1 MFYQSF
7 KGFGIMGFGVR
18 GQFVTSACVLFLL
31 LLTSCAETRLVA
43 HGIKQVVRLSEPEA
57 SEQSEAIPS
66 EETTSLNSLGHY
78 KIGKPYE
85 INGLWYYPKEDPQ
98 YNEVGIAS
106 WYGEQFHG
114 KVTANGA
121 IYDMNALTAAHKT
134 LPMPS
139 KVRVTNLSNGRAL
152 NLDIND
158 RGPFVNGRIID
169 LSRRAAQLLGFEDE
183 GLAMVRVQVISPDG
197 NLYIAEQFDTPE
209 EEKAL
214 VRATPTVKVAVN
226 ELPIPDGVSMQP
238 VDRGG
243 EVLTQTLDNE
253 RPLDEGASAVVGI
266 REFFVQVGAFLV
278 EENAGQLSV
287 KLSYFGKPV
296 HLNEINIDGNLFYR
310 VRVGPVHDVESADSL
325 IQQLIKAGY
334 ADTHLVT
341 DIE

>member
-1 MFYQSF
+1 
-7 KGFGIMGFGVR
+7 MGFGVR
-18 GQFVTSACVLFLL
+18 NRVVASAYVLFLL
-31 LLTSCAETRLVA
+31 LLTSCAETRLAV
-43 HGIKQVVRLSEPEA
+43 HGIKEIVRLSEPE
-57 SEQSEAIPS
+57 STEKSPTIPA
-66 EETTSLNSLGHY
+66 EKTNKVNRLGDY

-85 INGLWYYPKEDPQ
+85 INGLWYYPKKDPQ

-169 LSRRAAQLLGFEDE
+169 LSRRAAQLLGFESE

-197 NLYIAEQFDTPE
+197 NLYIAEQFDTPD

-214 VRATPTVKVAVN
+214 VKATPTVKVAVK
-226 ELPIPDGVSMQP
+226 ELPIPDGVSSMEP
-238 VDRGG
+238 AARAG
-243 EVLTQTLDNE
+243 EVLTQLPNS
-253 RPLDEGASAVVGI
+253 RNPLDENASALDV

-278 EENAGQLSV
+278 EENAGELSV

-296 HLNEINIDGNLFYR
+296 HLNEINIEGRSFYR
-310 VRVGPVHDVESADSL
+310 VRVGPVNDVESADAL

-341 DIE
+341 ASE

>member
-1 MFYQSF
+1 MVYQQF
-7 KGFGIMGFGVR
+7 KGFWIRDFGVR
-18 GQFVTSACVLFLL
+18 SRFAASTCVLFLL

-43 HGIKQVVRLSEPEA
+43 HGIKQVVRLSEPEI
-57 SEQSEAIPS
+57 SEQSKAIPP
-66 EETTSLNSLGHY
+66 EETTRLNRLGHY
-78 KIGKPYE
+78 KVGKPYE
-85 INGLWYYPKEDPQ
+85 INGLWYYPKKNPQ

-169 LSRRAAQLLGFEDE
+169 LSRRAAQLLGFEGE

-197 NLYIAEQFDTPE
+197 NLYIAEEFDTPE
-209 EEKAL
+209 EEKEL

-226 ELPIPDGVSMQP
+226 ELPIPDGIAMEP
-238 VDRGG
+238 VDRAG
-243 EVLTQTLDNE
+243 EVQALSPDNQ
-253 RPLDEGASAVVGI
+253 RPSDENASAVGI
-266 REFFVQVGAFLV
+266 RDFFVQVGAFLV

-296 HLNEINIDGNLFYR
+296 HLNEINIEGRSFYR
-310 VRVGPVHDVESADSL
+310 VRVGPVHDVESADAL

-341 DIE
+341 DSK